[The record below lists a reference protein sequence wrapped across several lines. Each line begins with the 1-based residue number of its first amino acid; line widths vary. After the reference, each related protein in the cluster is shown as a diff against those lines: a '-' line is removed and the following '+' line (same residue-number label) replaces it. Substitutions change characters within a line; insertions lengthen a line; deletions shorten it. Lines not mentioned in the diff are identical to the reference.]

1 VANKTHYETIG
12 IPATASADEIKKR
25 FRDLAR
31 QLHPDVN
38 PGNKAAETRF
48 REINEAYQV
57 VGDAD
62 KRRAYDAELALR
74 ARAMQRQAKPNNTS
88 TTPSAPSWARP
99 AGGSPPVSNAT
110 ATLQESERLSVQA
123 QQAFVRSRFAEA
135 RDLAERAIRY
145 NKRNAVAYE
154 VLGDILR
161 VQNNDDEALQKY
173 TMALQY
179 NPHNSVVRMCIERM
193 AKAGGGGT
201 ATSRASV
208 AATSGTGNTFSAP
221 PMGGYAGGR
230 VNNNSSN
237 SNISPHKRP
246 LANLLTAFVGYSL
259 VLAAIGYVGFGLTP
273 TLHTAI
279 SGLPMLAGMDF
290 TTLLIY
296 TVTGIILGV
305 TMATSGTIRR
315 MDDEFATRS
324 GQQRNVPMGFI
335 ITIIGALNFYIAAI
349 GHIILSATQGV
360 RIIGFLKVFGAVAL
374 TTILLGLMYQIPPS
388 LALGSIADQVKTNL
402 FLWGGNFVFV
412 GYMLGWLMGDQFRT
426 DQL

>member
-1 VANKTHYETIG
+1 MANKTHYETIG
-12 IPATASADEIKKR
+12 VPATASADEIKKR
-25 FRDLAR
+25 FRELAR
-31 QLHPDVN
+31 QLHPDIN
-38 PGNKAAETRF
+38 PGNKAVEVRF

-57 VGDAD
+57 IGDAD
-62 KRRAYDAELALR
+62 KRRAYDAELALK
-74 ARAMQRQAKPNNTS
+74 ARAMQRQAKPGA
-88 TTPSAPSWARP
+88 TTTAAPSAPSWARP
-99 AGGSPPVSNAT
+99 AGAAPPVSNAT

-179 NPHNSVVRMCIERM
+179 NPHNSVVRMRIERM
-193 AKAGGGGT
+193 AKTGKGGVA

-208 AATSGTGNTFSAP
+208 AANSGTGNTFSAP
-221 PMGGYAGGR
+221 PMGGYAGG
-230 VNNNSSN
+230 NNTSS
-237 SNISPHKRP
+237 ISPHKRP

-273 TLHTAI
+273 TLRTAI
-279 SGLPMLAGMDF
+279 SGLPMLAGIDF
-290 TTLLIY
+290 TTLLVY

-315 MDDEFATRS
+315 MDDEFATSS
-324 GQQRNVPMGFI
+324 GKQRNVPMGFI
-335 ITIIGALNFYIAAI
+335 ITIIGALNFYLAAI
-349 GHIILSATQGV
+349 GHVILSATQGV
-360 RIIGFLKVFGAVAL
+360 RIVGLLKVFGAVAL
-374 TTILLGLMYQIPPS
+374 TTILLGLMYQIPPT
-388 LALGSIADQVKTNL
+388 LALGSIADQVRVNL

-412 GYMLGWLMGDQFRT
+412 GYMLGWLMGDQFRS
-426 DQL
+426 D